1 MRRVT
6 RVGLGAGILTGVGA
20 ALLKVRRQVAA
31 RRDARHARADEARRN
46 LWPPVP
52 VKPAGEVRI
61 EADHPTESG

>member
-6 RVGLGAGILTGVGA
+6 RVGLGAGILTGLGA
-20 ALLKVRRQVAA
+20 AALKVRRQLAA

-52 VKPAGEVRI
+52 MKPAGDVHI
-61 EADHPTESG
+61 EADHPDGSA